1 MNNKNFRS
9 IFFASI
15 FGVMCG
21 VDDVLANNNQFII
34 NGNQVNQDLLTIYQ
48 NNISIA
54 VAEMKKRDICEV
66 YNFIMNNQEMI
77 HEDFFGTF
85 IDYVD
90 MYEIVERMNSA
101 QIVDVLSIQNGDFAT
116 YWGGVLY
123 SK

>member
-54 VAEMKKRDICEV
+54 VAEMKNRDIDEV

-77 HEDFFGTF
+77 SDDFMCIE
-85 IDYVD
+85 IDWGD

-116 YWGGVLY
+116 YWGGVL
-123 SK
+123 